1 MKRFAVGGLVA
12 ALLAAGTS
20 HAGARRNSDGL
31 LRVVAPVHKSTA
43 IAHPHVNVIVVFGE
57 TVDGVPAD
65 PSTFKAKLGGMEIT
79 RLFEFFESETDGTE
93 GMRARVDAPPL
104 RLGAGRNKLR
114 LQVRSLP
121 FARGRRMRTAR
132 DKDKVKFRADTG
144 ADQPPTAQ
152 ATADTALVL
161 PGIPVRF
168 DGRQSRDPDLDVLD
182 FAWDF
187 GDGSISAEPA
197 PTHVYATVGEGE
209 VTATLTVSDG
219 MLSDSASIRLAVKPG
234 VDPGRTEGLLGLA
247 AAGPLEMGVVP
258 VGQSASWSFAVTN
271 LDPTPTSQLKVVLD
285 VTDDA
290 FALAPPALDLG
301 PGESAPVTVT
311 FAPAAAGHAHARIG
325 IAASAMGP
333 SSAEFLT
340 HGYGGVGQ
348 GAGPTLA
355 ATTLFFALFDVA
367 RAGLATF
374 GLRPDGATFA
384 ADNTVGRCA
393 VPGLGSGEGDACLT
407 NTDCSVHGGTCTPC
421 PGPACAGPVPLDPAD
436 LCADLDG
443 NLFVLSEDATFTDP
457 NPDAVSPQAATLMR
471 VTLNADG
478 SVAEKRILA
487 RPTEETSL
495 LACDAIAAGS
505 GRVYVPE
512 FFNVEDDSCDRT
524 EKQTLAALRK
534 STGNRS
540 VLLSRFDSI
549 LGIDGCND
557 LEDAVSAIAVS
568 PDGGTLF
575 AHFDDAG
582 IWRARPSPRGFL
594 ANVPRSDVLAL
605 HPDGAVLY
613 AAATDSGNVGFLN
626 VYQVTAD
633 QVATGPL
640 PLSAVTPCASITVPN
655 NGGRTLVTNFTA
667 GPNAEDPAAASIYV
681 GFASTGGDG
690 DAVLPAALAVTGT
703 ALVTSPGG
711 SGTCAAA
718 GVIDLRPLDQLS
730 Y

>member
-1 MKRFAVGGLVA
+1 
-12 ALLAAGTS
+12 
-20 HAGARRNSDGL
+20 
-31 LRVVAPVHKSTA
+31 
-43 IAHPHVNVIVVFGE
+43 
-57 TVDGVPAD
+57 
-65 PSTFKAKLGGMEIT
+65 
-79 RLFEFFESETDGTE
+79 
-93 GMRARVDAPPL
+93 
-104 RLGAGRNKLR
+104 
-114 LQVRSLP
+114 
-121 FARGRRMRTAR
+121 
-132 DKDKVKFRADTG
+132 
-144 ADQPPTAQ
+144 
-152 ATADTALVL
+152 
-161 PGIPVRF
+161 
-168 DGRQSRDPDLDVLD
+168 
-182 FAWDF
+182 
-187 GDGSISAEPA
+187 
-197 PTHVYATVGEGE
+197 
-209 VTATLTVSDG
+209 
-219 MLSDSASIRLAVKPG
+219 
-234 VDPGRTEGLLGLA
+234 
-247 AAGPLEMGVVP
+247 MGVVP
-258 VGQSASWSFAVTN
+258 VGQSAGRSFSVTN
-271 LDPTPTSQLKVVLD
+271 LDATPTSQLKVVLD

-301 PGESAPVTVT
+301 PGESAPVAVT

-325 IAASAMGP
+325 LVASAMGP

-355 ATTLFFALFDVA
+355 ARTLFFALFDVA

-374 GLRPDGATFA
+374 GLRPDGATFV
-384 ADNTVGRCA
+384 ADNSVGRCA
-393 VPGLGSGEGDACLT
+393 VPGLGTGEGDACLT
-407 NTDCSVHGGTCTPC
+407 NVDCSVHGGTCTPC
-421 PGPACAGPVPLDPAD
+421 PGPACAGPIPLDPAD
-436 LCADLDG
+436 LCADPHG

-457 NPDAVSPQAATLMR
+457 NPDAVTPRAATLMR

-478 SVAEKRILA
+478 SVAEKRLLA

-495 LACDAIAAGS
+495 LACDATTLGN
-505 GRVYVPE
+505 GRVYLPE
-512 FFNVEDDSCDRT
+512 FFNVEDDACDRT
-524 EKQTLAALRK
+524 EKQTLAAFRK
-534 STGNRS
+534 STGNGS

-594 ANVPRSDVLAL
+594 TSVPRSDVLAL

-613 AAATDSGNVGFLN
+613 AAAADSGNVGFLN
-626 VYQVTAD
+626 VYKVTAD

-640 PLSAVTPCASITVPN
+640 PLSAVAPCASITVPN
-655 NGGRTLVTNFTA
+655 NGGRTVLGNLAA
-667 GPNAEDPAAASIYV
+667 GPNADDPSAASIYV
-681 GFASTGGDG
+681 GFAVSGG

-711 SGTCAAA
+711 SAACAAI